1 MKKEK
6 VNIMRTQLYDFM
18 NDLEKVFSYDEGIK
32 RIPVDVLQTEYGYQ
46 VIGEA
51 PGLSKDNFEITF
63 ENGFLTIVANVNN
76 SDNKNDDTI
85 TKYLI
90 KERKPL
96 SLKRVL
102 NFGDINEKE
111 IKAKYENGLLTIDI
125 IVNKEEKIKKSIM
138 VE

>member
-1 MKKEK
+1 
-6 VNIMRTQLYDFM
+6 MRTQLYDFM

-76 SDNKNDDTI
+76 SDNKSDDTI

-111 IKAKYENGLLTIDI
+111 IKAKYENGLLIIDI
-125 IVNKEEKIKKSIM
+125 IVNKEEKLKKSIM

>member
-1 MKKEK
+1 
-6 VNIMRTQLYDFM
+6 MRTQLYDFM

-51 PGLSKDNFEITF
+51 PGLSKENFEITF

-76 SDNKNDDTI
+76 SDNKSDDTI

-111 IKAKYENGLLTIDI
+111 IKAKYENGLLIIDI
-125 IVNKEEKIKKSIM
+125 IVNKEEKLKKSIM

>member
-1 MKKEK
+1 
-6 VNIMRTQLYDFM
+6 MRTQLYDFM

-51 PGLSKDNFEITF
+51 PGLNKDNFEITF

-76 SDNKNDDTI
+76 SDNKSDDTI

-111 IKAKYENGLLTIDI
+111 IKAKYENGLLIIDI
-125 IVNKEEKIKKSIM
+125 IVNKEEKLKKSIM